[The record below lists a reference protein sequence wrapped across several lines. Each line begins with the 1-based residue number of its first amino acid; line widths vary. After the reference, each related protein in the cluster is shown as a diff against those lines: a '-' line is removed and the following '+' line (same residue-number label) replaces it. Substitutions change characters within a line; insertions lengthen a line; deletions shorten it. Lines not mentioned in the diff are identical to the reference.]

1 MAYGTNKDLPRRE
14 AFDKVLHNKTFEI
27 AINPQ
32 HDRYERRL
40 TSMVYKFFDKKLKG
54 ITAHTETGVISEDQ

>member
-14 AFDKVLHNKTFEI
+14 TSDKVLHNKTFAI

-32 HDRYERRL
+32 HDGYERKL
-40 TSMVYKFFDKKLKG
+40 TWMVYKFFDKKLKG
-54 ITAHTETGVISEDQ
+54 ITTHTETGVISKGQ